1 MAAFLSSFLLGLGIL
16 FAFSGLSMNIFVD
29 WVNYSY
35 NDYMLQI
42 SVEQDKNIMKV
53 PYNNCESDV
62 PTNEFG
68 LCDRQHRWLKIH
80 TSN

>member
-16 FAFSGLSMNIFVD
+16 FTFSGLSMDKFVD

-42 SVEQDKNIMKV
+42 SVEQDPKIMKV
-53 PYNNCESDV
+53 PYNNCESDT

-80 TSN
+80 ASN